1 MWSQGT
7 EIKGGGYRE
16 ADVNSVQGRT
26 FSDSKLFFQNTGCL
40 ERVSSPLLMMPQHDA
55 STKS

>member
-1 MWSQGT
+1 MFCVAQGT

-26 FSDSKLFFQNTGCL
+26 FSDSKLFFQKTGCL
-40 ERVSSPLLMMPQHDA
+40 E
-55 STKS
+55 TE